1 MSRCGRRRRPT
12 RPTGRGRPHSRSTS
26 SPPGIPAASARAQPS
41 TARGRPASRPSSD
54 VWTFPCCAVGVDPL
68 TGRSDE
74 GLAVRGA
81 SEFEVLALG
90 ARYGQDAVYAWTP
103 AEWAIVACRS
113 GRRMV
118 SGWSLA
124 GPAAQFPFS
133 RTPGEPMR

>member
-1 MSRCGRRRRPT
+1 MADRTAGL
-12 RPTGRGRPHSRSTS
+12 RPHAWD
-26 SPPGIPAASARAQPS
+26 PGRERPGPAVNRRAQ
-41 TARGRPASRPSSD
+41 AGLEAELRALG
-54 VWTFPCCAVGVDPL
+54 FPLPAVGVDPL

-103 AEWAIVACRS
+103 AEWAIVACRG

-124 GPAAQFPFS
+124 GPPRRQFPFS